1 MVNYDRKLKRP
12 NYKLAKVLEVHPDGH
27 GVVRT
32 VTVGF
37 RRSDAREKSLP
48 YVCKQ
53 LEKMKIGVQRLAV
66 VCPIEEQSSEDVGSQ
81 SADHLGNDDAMVTG
95 IENDV
100 DVGNDDEMKNDD
112 G

>member
-66 VCPIEEQSSEDVGSQ
+66 VCPIEEQSSEDVGSK
-81 SADHLGNDDAMVTG
+81 SAEHHGNDDAMVTG